1 MIGLTAASPSP
12 VPLPRPRRARISV
25 RPQTPMSA
33 AAEALITAVAIV
45 LPSSP
50 PPYPLT
56 PLSSPLPQIPSPPLP
71 LPSPPLPLPAP
82 SSPLLLP
89 ATNHKEDVPVANVP
103 PRKKLC
109 LTAPTPRVLLRR
121 LRSDAITNFL
131 TPSLVGIVTSSPDT
145 VCNSLK
151 PLRVK
156 LQSYPVSFQIESKS
170 SASFRKPLASE
181 VALTSHMLKVAKLLP
196 GPEETLILPFGG
208 VNADDTANKE
218 SSPLKQV
225 ADTQHAEEPIAT
237 ADITKGVDASESA
250 EVLGNRPKPA
260 DVEKDFGI
268 KSPGNVSFDEL
279 YGNALNMG
287 SNESTFDTESEIKF
301 VRKVDPKLNIDAQGV
316 GSLIANKDLT
326 EADSDLKSMPDD
338 EIESVSGFEIDD
350 DNEDDHSEH
359 KFRLSKTD
367 EVTTDNVLDELVD
380 MANSQDANINAFSN
394 KPAES
399 DPLGHFQAN
408 FNSNSARVN
417 TLESFISQKLDN
429 KLDESVPRMVTDV
442 FEERIPDLLYDT
454 LKNILPQLI
463 KDSVKQS
470 LPKFN
475 KIVKKTLK
483 AEIPNLILKPL
494 NKEFNALN
502 NMKSRRVPRDIMVIN
517 AKELQKK
524 IEKNAFDILELVN
537 LIRELVILID
547 PVLASAKADTEREN
561 VSTQAQSNQFPTPL
575 NSFRPLVT
583 FNNISY
589 DQFTANL
596 FSSGSSEYS
605 PTSPLKGRMT
615 LEDAKA
621 QMEEIKR
628 LVELKAEKEKSE
640 KRLKEREEEFHLAT
654 TPQLIRIQNAIKKN
668 SAATKEILAEC
679 KASASN
685 EGVVVCKASAS
696 IEGLA
701 ECKALASNLRR
712 IQVKDIVKELEN
724 YLNTLISWE
733 WIISCLK
740 PGELIDSDTCIWTL
754 SHDDKFSMNSVRNHI
769 DELSLLSLSLSTRWC
784 KIIPRNVNIFM
795 WRMFLDRIPNRLN
808 LSSRGLDIDSIMC
821 PFYNVSMES
830 SAHIFFSDDAASAV
844 WHLVRVWSGSIFPSF
859 SHVESEI
866 FGFSHG
872 TPQRK
877 GPRLR
882 HLCCSCW
889 NLMAFLKIISTLQL
903 SLYEEK

>member
-1 MIGLTAASPSP
+1 MFPVCSAGRTIGFWKPAELGEECSRRLLEEDDGLGSELAGDEAS
-12 VPLPRPRRARISV
+12 
-25 RPQTPMSA
+25 
-33 AAEALITAVAIV
+33 
-45 LPSSP
+45 SSKRF
-50 PPYPLT
+50 
-56 PLSSPLPQIPSPPLP
+56 
-71 LPSPPLPLPAP
+71 LPAIAKD
-82 SSPLLLP
+82 SF
-89 ATNHKEDVPVANVP
+89 H
-103 PRKKLC
+103 
-109 LTAPTPRVLLRR
+109 
-121 LRSDAITNFL
+121 
-131 TPSLVGIVTSSPDT
+131 IVTSSPDT

-156 LQSYPVSFQIESKS
+156 LQSCPVSFQIESKS

-196 GPEETLILPFGG
+196 GPEETLILPSGG

-287 SNESTFDTESEIKF
+287 SNESPFDTESEIKF
-301 VRKVDPKLNIDAQGV
+301 VRKVDPKLNINAQGV

-350 DNEDDHSEH
+350 DNKDDHSEH
-359 KFRLSKTD
+359 KFGLSKTD
-367 EVTTDNVLDELVD
+367 EVTTDDVLDELVD

-408 FNSNSARVN
+408 FNLNSARVN

-502 NMKSRRVPRDIMVIN
+502 NMESRRVPRDIMVIN

-561 VSTQAQSNQFPTPL
+561 FPTPL
-575 NSFRPLVT
+575 NSFRPPVT

-589 DQFTANL
+589 DQFTTNL

-605 PTSPLKGRMT
+605 PTSPPKVVDKGKG
-615 LEDAKA
+615 KA
-621 QMEEIKR
+621 Q
-628 LVELKAEKEKSE
+628 VSDDDQLK
-640 KRLKEREEEFHLAT
+640 
-654 TPQLIRIQNAIKKN
+654 QL
-668 SAATKEILAEC
+668 L
-679 KASASN
+679 
-685 EGVVVCKASAS
+685 
-696 IEGLA
+696 
-701 ECKALASNLRR
+701 
-712 IQVKDIVKELEN
+712 
-724 YLNTLISWE
+724 
-733 WIISCLK
+733 
-740 PGELIDSDTCIWTL
+740 PLIDEGGSDP
-754 SHDDKFSMNSVRNHI
+754 K
-769 DELSLLSLSLSTRWC
+769 
-784 KIIPRNVNIFM
+784 
-795 WRMFLDRIPNRLN
+795 
-808 LSSRGLDIDSIMC
+808 
-821 PFYNVSMES
+821 
-830 SAHIFFSDDAASAV
+830 
-844 WHLVRVWSGSIFPSF
+844 
-859 SHVESEI
+859 
-866 FGFSHG
+866 
-872 TPQRK
+872 
-877 GPRLR
+877 
-882 HLCCSCW
+882 
-889 NLMAFLKIISTLQL
+889 
-903 SLYEEK
+903 